1 MVLYRNTIKC
11 NETISNA
18 YKNFPIEKLID
29 IHNPTFNDN
38 DNCPNFN
45 DK

>member
-1 MVLYRNTIKC
+1 MVLYRNTIRS
-11 NETISNA
+11 NETIPNA

-29 IHNPTFNDN
+29 IYNPTFNDN